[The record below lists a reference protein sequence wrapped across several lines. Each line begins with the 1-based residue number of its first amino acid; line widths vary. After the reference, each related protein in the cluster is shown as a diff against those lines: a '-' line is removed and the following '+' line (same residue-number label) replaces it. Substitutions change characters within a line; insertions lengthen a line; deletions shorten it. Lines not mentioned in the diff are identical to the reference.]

1 MSFLQYKPEAGW
13 AVTQFELAVARTS
26 FKVEERNIEQVPYGQ
41 PIRREPP
48 EGCAWSGPWEP
59 FATTGLHV
67 VWRRPYVP
75 IVTEDDTRLAG
86 DTTFA
91 ERR

>member
-1 MSFLQYKPEAGW
+1 MRMEAGW
-13 AVTQFELAVARTS
+13 AVLLSCLTDEDSDRSDWVMEMT
-26 FKVEERNIEQVPYGQ
+26 VG
-41 PIRREPP
+41 PP
-48 EGCAWSGPWEP
+48 DSCRWSGPWEP
-59 FATTGLHV
+59 FGVMGQKIA
-67 VWRRPYVP
+67 WRRPYVP